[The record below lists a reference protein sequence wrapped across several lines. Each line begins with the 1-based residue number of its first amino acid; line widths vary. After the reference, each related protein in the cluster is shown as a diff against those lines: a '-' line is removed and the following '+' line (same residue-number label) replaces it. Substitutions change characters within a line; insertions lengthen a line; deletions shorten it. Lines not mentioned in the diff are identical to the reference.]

1 MCFLRAKNRITR
13 ADLPRSLHSQLL
25 IHRRRQPGEL
35 GFVDAAGEFTG
46 EVGGEAFADCRQG
59 AS

>member
-25 IHRRRQPGEL
+25 IHPRRQSSEL
-35 GFVDAAGEFTG
+35 GFVDAAGEFAG
-46 EVGGEAFADCRQG
+46 EVGGEAFAVFRRG
-59 AS
+59 AG